1 MPTWHLTNGL
11 KRDSENNP
19 RFSNKNKGR
28 QNAGDLFVYKKILK
42 NTLNVKFSITK
53 VFNLNHFPYL
63 CVQYLTIFKKK
74 SQSVFHLTSEYN
86 IGR

>member
-1 MPTWHLTNGL
+1 MSHSTNGL
-11 KRDSENNP
+11 KRDSEN
-19 RFSNKNKGR
+19 KEKTKDIKKGR
-28 QNAGDLFVYKKILK
+28 QNAGGLFVYKKMLK
-42 NTLNVKFSITK
+42 IALNVKFSITK

-63 CVQYLTIFKKK
+63 CVQYLTILKKK

>member
-1 MPTWHLTNGL
+1 MSHSTNGL
-11 KRDSENNP
+11 KRDSEN
-19 RFSNKNKGR
+19 KEKTKDTKKGR
-28 QNAGDLFVYKKILK
+28 QNAGDLFVYKKMLK
-42 NTLNVKFSITK
+42 NALNVKFSITK

-63 CVQYLTIFKKK
+63 CVQYLTILKKK